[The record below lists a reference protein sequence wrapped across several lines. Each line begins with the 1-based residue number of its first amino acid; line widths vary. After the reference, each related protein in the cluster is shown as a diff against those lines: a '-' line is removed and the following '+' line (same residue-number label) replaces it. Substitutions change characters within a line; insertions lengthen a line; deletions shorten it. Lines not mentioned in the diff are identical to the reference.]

1 MRVRSRQP
9 DARAGGREVGEEER
23 AKLPVALHETREGE
37 DDELGGAEV
46 VGEEPRGEFD
56 GEAEE
61 RLEKVSHLLDAKAHQ
76 ELHAKL
82 VKANL
87 AARLVAPQDVP
98 PALRRHHRPS
108 VAESAH
114 HRLGELG
121 RAAHRVDDGVARGG
135 VHQPRGGAVGE
146 RALRRHR
153 RGTAERNPTR
163 LLLDD
168 ILHLHRESHATESAV
183 EATFELVE
191 RHLHAR
197 HQTRLLDK
205 DGVLVH
211 GKHVQKTRHAPHP
224 RAVLLQLGITLAEV
238 HEHSLVDGERVPGHL
253 HLDAVR
259 RLPSGRGTLVVA
271 KHVAVVPRAAHHHPR
286 ANLER
291 RARSIRHP
299 LLVVERPAH
308 HGRFALVRVAMHELI
323 DETRRV
329 LHPRGEAPVE
339 ELLAKAS
346 TAHLAVSA
354 TQTEPLRRVRVVEPH
369 QRIIVLVQ
377 QRVLQPELRELVQPD
392 AVVVHEG
399 GVGRDE
405 TDGHASL
412 GHLRRDG
419 APRGTRADNEH
430 VHRLARCERRG
441 ARPRVGTG
449 P

>member
-1 MRVRSRQP
+1 MPCSSAEKRSRAKRKSSAPAGVYRGRVCRFREIRGVPRGVLHPGGAEQRMRVRSRQP

-135 VHQPRGGAVGE
+135 VHHPRGGAVGE

-168 ILHLHRESHATESAV
+168 ILHLHRESSH
-183 EATFELVE
+183 
-191 RHLHAR
+191 
-197 HQTRLLDK
+197 D
-205 DGVLVH
+205 
-211 GKHVQKTRHAPHP
+211 
-224 RAVLLQLGITLAEV
+224 
-238 HEHSLVDGERVPGHL
+238 
-253 HLDAVR
+253 
-259 RLPSGRGTLVVA
+259 
-271 KHVAVVPRAAHHHPR
+271 
-286 ANLER
+286 
-291 RARSIRHP
+291 
-299 LLVVERPAH
+299 
-308 HGRFALVRVAMHELI
+308 
-323 DETRRV
+323 
-329 LHPRGEAPVE
+329 
-339 ELLAKAS
+339 
-346 TAHLAVSA
+346 
-354 TQTEPLRRVRVVEPH
+354 
-369 QRIIVLVQ
+369 
-377 QRVLQPELRELVQPD
+377 
-392 AVVVHEG
+392 
-399 GVGRDE
+399 
-405 TDGHASL
+405 
-412 GHLRRDG
+412 
-419 APRGTRADNEH
+419 
-430 VHRLARCERRG
+430 
-441 ARPRVGTG
+441 
-449 P
+449 